1 MKMKFKLKSSI
12 MPFNGLLNVAPHCN
26 ASRTVLFSKS
36 SLFSTTASSSSPLS
50 AVAAEAAASAS
61 SSVSEPPVSPSASVL
76 EDLARSTP
84 GSSMYNAFK
93 YDVHSEAPYP
103 LWWLDPEG
111 NIYKT
116 LIAAARSASDAL
128 HTVHDF
134 AGMPW
139 WATIVLAG
147 ALARTATLPLNVLS
161 LQNASRAQD
170 AREDIMAVR
179 NAYLAANIA
188 LTRQQNYE
196 ASLRSAKMKGN
207 EESDTV
213 SSPPLARKPVSPT
226 PPLLITRIRLLS
238 ATFRGYM
245 SALHRANCFPLRS
258 LMVPVIQ
265 LPWMFTAILG
275 ARHAV
280 LLGDKSFE
288 TEGALWFT
296 DLTTPDPYFALP
308 AISLGLAYYSL
319 ESIFATPPTTQSTLS
334 TDEAKPSTSL
344 TTASPSPVTG
354 SASLFGARLG
364 SLLKNGVQTM
374 IILSVPF
381 ASTLPSGL
389 HLLMAA
395 NSAWTMT
402 YLALVRNPTVYQYL
416 TGRPMPGLS
425 STLANTTAQTST
437 SLITGNRGSGGGSRG
452 SEGSN
457 HEHSHA
463 RMPKNPLSPSITI
476 ALSSTQKNTSSALPT
491 TNISTTDSDSTSD
504 ARAASQQTT
513 PGQDS
518 ALFAQALPRLL
529 YLESLITQREESSLV
544 TVLLR
549 TLNRTF
555 PVLWG
560 HANPLVLQIAGGSAR
575 APWNLV
581 PARTRANSR
590 QQRGS
595 QAIQTASTV
604 AVSESLVQKDAAAD
618 VSVETEKTTIAGNG
632 SAVDDVVGELSA
644 IDKSFEVASN
654 LAKESFRTRWL
665 NGAAVFILNKPIH
678 RPNRDSANSLSN
690 ANQQHSPLV
699 FYPGDIGLLSLDAW
713 RLYHNGRS
721 TSAAES
727 SQATLPSS
735 SLPIR
740 VNLITGANLE
750 PSPRDVRKA
759 RTLTPRSF
767 RFIRSEVGSLSTS
780 TTNSTSQAPKSSKFT
795 LIAKAASDAI
805 DTSQRGRKGV
815 NKKARSNPLYFFESN
830 VNGSALIG
838 LRLRSR
844 FFYDARSRANFS
856 NNYSEGEDIS
866 QSNLTA
872 SASMNLFTLSQ
883 RLLSISAKSSKN
895 DEAVRKVKKTS
906 SSANDQESNSIPAA
920 DQSINSSTSYETL
933 AKALALYDTFAK
945 HNRTRAAAS
954 AFEARSQLSRANRFS
969 SLSTK
974 QADAIRR
981 SGESMWLPFTQSN
994 QEGFATTAL
1003 PLNAFDESSS
1013 ENKDESSGEDAEE
1026 ASSPPAKSDGSQ
1038 NHGLELHEWLLEAEE
1053 SFRVSPTS
1061 STSSSSSSSSSVQ
1074 RASAEHSKVKG
1085 GGK

>member
-1 MKMKFKLKSSI
+1 MKFKLKSTI
-12 MPFNGLLNVAPHCN
+12 MPFQGLLNVA
-26 ASRTVLFSKS
+26 ARRTVFKS
-36 SLFSTTASSSSPLS
+36 SLFSTTASSSTPLS

-61 SSVSEPPVSPSASVL
+61 ASVSEPSVSPSASVL

-84 GSSMYNAFK
+84 GSSLYNAFK

-116 LIAAARSASDAL
+116 LIAAARSASDAI
-128 HTVHDF
+128 HIVHDF

-196 ASLRSAKMKGN
+196 ASLGSAKMRGN
-207 EESDTV
+207 EESDTA

-226 PPLLITRIRLLS
+226 PPLLITRMRLLS

-319 ESIFATPPTTQSTLS
+319 ESIFATPPSIPSQSTLS
-334 TDEAKPSTSL
+334 TNEAKPSTSL
-344 TTASPSPVTG
+344 TTTSPSPVTG

-416 TGRPMPGLS
+416 TGRSMPGLS
-425 STLANTTAQTST
+425 STLAKTTAQTST
-437 SLITGNRGSGGGSRG
+437 SLITGNGGSGGGSRG

-463 RMPKNPLSPSITI
+463 RMPENLFSPSMTI
-476 ALSSTQKNTSSALPT
+476 ALSSTQKNTSSALST
-491 TNISTTDSDSTSD
+491 TNMSTSDSDSTSD
-504 ARAASQQTT
+504 ARAASQQTA

-604 AVSESLVQKDAAAD
+604 AGSESLVQKDAAAD
-618 VSVETEKTTIAGNG
+618 VSVETEKATIASDS
-632 SAVDDVVGELSA
+632 SAVDDVAGELSA

-678 RPNRDSANSLSN
+678 RPNRDSANNLSN
-690 ANQQHSPLV
+690 SNQQHSPLV

-740 VNLITGANLE
+740 VNLITGANVE
-750 PSPRDVRKA
+750 PSSRDVRKA

-767 RFIRSEVGSLSTS
+767 RFIRSEVGGLSTS

-866 QSNLTA
+866 QRNLTA

-994 QEGFATTAL
+994 QEGFASNAL
-1003 PLNAFDESSS
+1003 PLHAFDDSSS
-1013 ENKDESSGEDAEE
+1013 ENKDESSGEDVEE